1 MKEISNEFLLQR
13 RQWASFLTLTF
24 LSQDSRLQSLSRSS
38 LDSSSCP
45 SHHFLRVS
53 GSVSSSEADDQWEWF
68 LSEDFIDDCKERD
81 RHSSLQ
87 STCTLWRLLPSLTP
101 LIAGLDKV
109 IGNYPQN
116 ENKSDPSCFI
126 VLLIHSGE
134 RWLGAGRT
142 LAQCSGH
149 GESQWIREGLSPDN
163 EATGN
168 KLFWIRRNLIEVKL
182 NIWTQETINIISID
196 CSQAAHRD
204 MVVATLHSTELLWA
218 GWQVFISASSKNVY
232 GNETGARFT

>member
-1 MKEISNEFLLQR
+1 MGQFPNLDFPVSRLQTPVIVPQLTWLL
-13 RQWASFLTLTF
+13 F
-24 LSQDSRLQSLSRSS
+24 LSQSPLPQSLGLSV
-38 LDSSSCP
+38 
-45 SHHFLRVS
+45 FLRS
-53 GSVSSSEADDQWEWF
+53 RRSVRVILIGGLHWWLQR
-68 LSEDFIDDCKERD
+68 ERD
-81 RHSSLQ
+81 RHSWLQ
-87 STCTLWRLLPSLTP
+87 SNCTLWRLLPSLTP

-134 RWLGAGRT
+134 RWLEAGRT